1 MQRSLVPVLVH
12 SGPFRERHR
21 RTRSQRL
28 RGTSVALLA
37 AAMHK
42 FVSRHFGL
50 IRFLA
55 IGVIVSLAGS
65 ALSTHIAS
73 KLLVD
78 VELIGASESET
89 PEQEPGELDEE
100 DVDERQAVANERAL
114 ESMADKGTYKQRS
127 SDEIT
132 AHNIFC
138 PTCVPVEAEPVLAS
152 AIGSQTTGEQ
162 QSSLQLQLLATMES
176 DDPAWSMAT
185 IRDLDNNM
193 LGPYTANEQLRPG
206 VTILAV
212 ERGRV
217 IILNQGRREFIALG
231 VTPPPAPV
239 VKPTPAKPKS
249 ESKPGSSVA
258 IEGAEQAINCSSE
271 HACTDD
277 RKIVEQLMQSPQ
289 QLMTQARMF
298 PVTKDGETAGFRVSG
313 VRKGSLATMLGLE
326 NGDVVSEVNGNKLA
340 SIDDALAMVQKLRR
354 ANHLSVTVERG
365 GAVITKEISIK

>member
-1 MQRSLVPVLVH
+1 M
-12 SGPFRERHR
+12 HR
-21 RTRSQRL
+21 FL
-28 RGTSVALLA
+28 
-37 AAMHK
+37 
-42 FVSRHFGL
+42 SRHFGL
-50 IRFLA
+50 VRFLA

-73 KLLVD
+73 KLLID
-78 VELIGASESET
+78 VSLIGSESESEST
-89 PEQEPGELDEE
+89 PEQEQDESE
-100 DVDERQAVANERAL
+100 EEEIDERLAAANASAL

-127 SDEIT
+127 SDEIVGQ
-132 AHNIFC
+132 NIFC
-138 PTCVPVEAEPVLAS
+138 PTCVPVEAEPLLAN
-152 AIGSQTTGEQ
+152 AIGTQTAGEM
-162 QSSLQLQLLATMES
+162 QSSLPLQLLATMES

-185 IRDLDNNM
+185 IRDLESNM

-231 VTPPPAPV
+231 ATPPPPPA
-239 VKPTPAKPKS
+239 VKPAPSAKPAS
-249 ESKPGSSVA
+249 ESKPGKSVA
-258 IEGAEQAINCSSE
+258 IEGADQAINCSSE
-271 HACTDD
+271 HACTVD
-277 RKIVEQLMQSPQ
+277 RKFVEQLMQSPQ

-298 PVTKDGETAGFRVSG
+298 PVTRDGETAGFRVSG
-313 VRKGSLATMLGLE
+313 VRKGSLATLLGLE

-354 ANHLSVTVERG
+354 ANHLSVTVERS

>member
-1 MQRSLVPVLVH
+1 M
-12 SGPFRERHR
+12 HR
-21 RTRSQRL
+21 FL
-28 RGTSVALLA
+28 
-37 AAMHK
+37 
-42 FVSRHFGL
+42 SRHFGL
-50 IRFLA
+50 VRFLA
-55 IGVIVSLAGS
+55 IGVIVSFAGS
-65 ALSTHIAS
+65 ALSTHVVS

-78 VELIGASESET
+78 VELIGSESQTEEA
-89 PEQEPGELDEE
+89 PEKDQDELDEE
-100 DVDERQAVANERAL
+100 ALDERQAAANDRAL

-132 AHNIFC
+132 GSNIFC
-138 PTCVPVEAEPVLAS
+138 PTCVPAEAEPVLAS
-152 AIGSQTTGEQ
+152 ALGPQGTGELP
-162 QSSLQLQLLATMES
+162 SSLRLQLLATMES

-185 IRDLDNNM
+185 IRDLDSNM

-217 IILNQGRREFIALG
+217 VILNQGRREFIALG
-231 VTPPPAPV
+231 ATPPPPAA
-239 VKPTPAKPKS
+239 VKPVPTETKS

-258 IEGAEQAINCSSE
+258 IEGAEQAINCSGE
-271 HACTDD
+271 HACTVD
-277 RKIVEQLMQSPQ
+277 RKFVEQLMQSPQ
-289 QLMTQARMF
+289 QLISQARMF

-313 VRKGSLATMLGLE
+313 VRKGSLVKMLGLE

-340 SIDDALAMVQKLRR
+340 SIDDALGLVQKLRR

>member
-1 MQRSLVPVLVH
+1 M
-12 SGPFRERHR
+12 HR
-21 RTRSQRL
+21 FL
-28 RGTSVALLA
+28 
-37 AAMHK
+37 
-42 FVSRHFGL
+42 SRHFGL
-50 IRFLA
+50 VRFLA

-78 VELIGASESET
+78 VELIGSESEASST
-89 PEQEPGELDEE
+89 AEPEQDEIDE
-100 DVDERQAVANERAL
+100 DEVDARQLAANSRAL

-127 SDEIT
+127 SDEIVG
-132 AHNIFC
+132 ANIFC
-138 PTCVPVEAEPVLAS
+138 PTCVPAEAEPVLAN
-152 AIGSQTTGEQ
+152 AIGPQTTGDLP
-162 QSSLQLQLLATMES
+162 SSLPLQLLATMES

-217 IILNQGRREFIALG
+217 IILNQGRREYIALG
-231 VTPPPAPV
+231 VTPPPPAPV
-239 VKPTPAKPKS
+239 KPAPTESRS

-271 HACTDD
+271 NACTVD
-277 RKIVEQLMQSPQ
+277 RKFVEQLMQSPQ
-289 QLMTQARMF
+289 QLMSQARMF

-313 VRKGSLATMLGLE
+313 VRKGSLATLLGLK
-326 NGDVVSEVNGNKLA
+326 NGDVVSEINGSKLG
-340 SIDDALAMVQKLRR
+340 SIDDALAMYQKLRR

>member
-1 MQRSLVPVLVH
+1 M
-12 SGPFRERHR
+12 HR
-21 RTRSQRL
+21 FL
-28 RGTSVALLA
+28 
-37 AAMHK
+37 
-42 FVSRHFGL
+42 SRHFGL
-50 IRFLA
+50 LRFFA

-73 KLLVD
+73 RLLVD
-78 VELIGASESET
+78 VELIGSESESEST
-89 PEQEPGELDEE
+89 PEQDPDALEE
-100 DVDERQAVANERAL
+100 EEVDERVLAANALAL

-127 SDEIT
+127 SDEIVGS
-132 AHNIFC
+132 NIFC
-138 PTCVPVEAEPVLAS
+138 PTCVPAEAEPVLAN
-152 AIGSQTTGEQ
+152 ALGPQATGEL
-162 QSSLQLQLLATMES
+162 QSSLPLQLLATMES

-217 IILNQGRREFIALG
+217 IILNQGRREYIALG
-231 VTPPPAPV
+231 ATPPPPPA
-239 VKPTPAKPKS
+239 VKPAAPAAKGD
-249 ESKPGSSVA
+249 SKPGKSVA

-271 HACTDD
+271 HACTVD
-277 RKIVEQLMQSPQ
+277 RKFVEQLMQSPQ

-354 ANHLSVTVERG
+354 ANHLSVTVERS

>member
-1 MQRSLVPVLVH
+1 M
-12 SGPFRERHR
+12 HR
-21 RTRSQRL
+21 FL
-28 RGTSVALLA
+28 
-37 AAMHK
+37 
-42 FVSRHFGL
+42 SRHFGL
-50 IRFLA
+50 VRFLA

-65 ALSTHIAS
+65 ALSTHVVS

-78 VELIGASESET
+78 VELIGSET
-89 PEQEPGELDEE
+89 EPAPEQDQEELDEE
-100 DVDERQAVANERAL
+100 ALDERQAAANDRAL
-114 ESMADKGTYKQRS
+114 ESMAGKGTYKQRS

-132 AHNIFC
+132 GNNIFC
-138 PTCVPVEAEPVLAS
+138 PTCVPVEAEPVLAN
-152 AIGSQTTGEQ
+152 AIGPQGTGELP
-162 QSSLQLQLLATMES
+162 SSLRLQLLATMES

-217 IILNQGRREFIALG
+217 VILNQGRREYIALG
-231 VTPPPAPV
+231 AEPPPPAA
-239 VKPTPAKPKS
+239 VKPAPAETKS

-258 IEGAEQAINCSSE
+258 IEGAEQAINCSGE
-271 HACTDD
+271 HACTVD
-277 RKIVEQLMQSPQ
+277 RKFVEQLMQSPQ

-313 VRKGSLATMLGLE
+313 VRKGSLATMLGLK

-340 SIDDALAMVQKLRR
+340 SIDDALGLVQKLRR

>member
-1 MQRSLVPVLVH
+1 M
-12 SGPFRERHR
+12 HR
-21 RTRSQRL
+21 FL
-28 RGTSVALLA
+28 
-37 AAMHK
+37 
-42 FVSRHFGL
+42 SRHFGL
-50 IRFLA
+50 VRFLA

-73 KLLVD
+73 KLLID
-78 VELIGASESET
+78 VALIASESEST
-89 PEQEPGELDEE
+89 PEPDQDESDE
-100 DVDERQAVANERAL
+100 DESDERQAAANTRAL

-127 SDEIT
+127 SDEIVGS
-132 AHNIFC
+132 NIFC
-138 PTCVPVEAEPVLAS
+138 PTCVPAEAEPVLAN
-152 AIGSQTTGEQ
+152 AIGSQMSGELP
-162 QSSLQLQLLATMES
+162 SSLPLQLLATMES

-217 IILNQGRREFIALG
+217 IILNQGRREYIALG
-231 VTPPPAPV
+231 VTPPPPAPV
-239 VKPTPAKPKS
+239 KPKPIES
-249 ESKPGSSVA
+249 KRESKPGSTVA

-271 HACTDD
+271 NACTVD
-277 RKIVEQLMQSPQ
+277 RKFVEQLMQSPQ
-289 QLMTQARMF
+289 QLMSQARMF

-313 VRKGSLATMLGLE
+313 VRKGSLATLLGLK
-326 NGDVVSEVNGNKLA
+326 NGDVVSEINGSKLG
-340 SIDDALAMVQKLRR
+340 SIDDALAMYQKLRR